1 MHDVVLPEIEAVI
14 KGFDAA
20 KQSINSVKDKNAQV
34 KNKIEQMERDLIAW
48 NAANK
53 LLTPV
58 RRDILFDMNDESR
71 NNKRNTVSFAPNEVG
86 LTWPNQN

>member
-1 MHDVVLPEIEAVI
+1 MLPEIEAVI

-20 KQSINSVKDKNAQV
+20 KQSINSVKDKNIQV

-53 LLTPV
+53 QMPAL
-58 RRDILFDMNDESR
+58 RRDIQFNMNDDGR
-71 NNKRNTVSFAPNEVG
+71 NNVSFASDEVG
-86 LTWPNQN
+86 LRWPNQH